1 MKTIIRHLNLP
12 ADRRVLVASDIHG
25 NLRALNR
32 VLEKAGFCEND
43 ILILEGDYIERCG
56 ENLATLRRVM
66 ELCALP
72 NVYALTGNVDFDRWR
87 CFMSEDHKAIQ
98 RLWNTSVD
106 VRDWYGTCLLFEMC
120 DEIGLTLKS
129 AEDLQI
135 HLPLLRRQFRSELA
149 FIRQLPTV
157 FESEHYIFVHGGLPA
172 DDLTALG
179 EDPFPYLKN
188 DAFVEKGISFD
199 RWLVAGHWPCSLY
212 RTDCYSFEPY
222 VRMEQHIIANDGGC
236 GVKAEGQVN
245 LTVLDPAGG
254 PPLTFYSADNLP
266 VCRALEH
273 QDAVP
278 DRVVVSWVT
287 RHVRMLQR
295 GEEFSTVLHEKTGLS
310 FQAPNVMLYD
320 EREAPCCRDTTDGCL
335 AVEPGDTLKLILKTS
350 RGILAKKDS
359 RVGWYFGKIGLTQ
372 GENQ

>member
-1 MKTIIRHLNLP
+1 MKTIVRHLDLP
-12 ADRRVLVASDIHG
+12 ADRRVLVVSDIHG
-25 NLRALNR
+25 NRRALSR
-32 VLEKAGFCEND
+32 VLEKADFCEKD

-66 ELCALP
+66 ELCRLP

-87 CFMSEDHKAIQ
+87 CFMSEAPRVIE

-106 VRDWYGTCLLFEMC
+106 VRAWYGTCLLFEMC

-129 AEDLQI
+129 AEDLQT
-135 HLPLLRRQFRSELA
+135 HLPLLRQRFRPELE

-157 FESEHYIFVHGGLPA
+157 YESERYIFVHGGLPA

-179 EDPFPYLKN
+179 GDPFPYLKN

-199 RWLVAGHWPCSLY
+199 RWLVVGHWPCSLY
-212 RTDCYSFEPY
+212 RTDRYSFEPY
-222 VRMEQHIIANDGGC
+222 VQMEQHIIANDGGC
-236 GVKAEGQVN
+236 GVKQEGQVN
-245 LTVLDPAGG
+245 LTVLNPTGG
-254 PPLTFYSADNLP
+254 PPLAFYSADDLP

-273 QDAVP
+273 QDAAA

-287 RHVRMLQR
+287 RHVQMLQR
-295 GEEFSTVLHEKTGLS
+295 GEEFSTVLHQKTGRS
-310 FQAPNVMLYD
+310 FQVPNAMLYD
-320 EREAPCCRDTTDGCL
+320 QEGTLCCRDTTDGCL
-335 AVEPGDTLKLILKTS
+335 AVEPGDVLGVILKTS

-359 RVGWYFGKIGLTQ
+359 RVGWYFGKTGSIQ
-372 GENQ
+372 GE